1 MRSDQQ
7 NQSFSISSPLSH
19 FVIPQTLL
27 LFSRIAVMVL
37 PLLRHAAIAR
47 TSSLLRARLLAPA
60 SGFHTR
66 FSNGLCHSDDKISSS
81 HGASFRSASID
92 MITRMD
98 NSHPTSILR
107 FGMRNFSSSGTIPQ
121 TVLTMPALS
130 PTMSHG
136 NIAKWLKKEGDKVE
150 VGDVL
155 CEIETDKAT
164 VELESQEE
172 GFLAK
177 IVVTE
182 GSKDIPVNAPIA
194 IMVEEEDDIQNVS
207 AVEGGQVGKEETSAH
222 QEKKSEES
230 TQQRDSI
237 QPDASDLPP
246 HVVLEMPALSPTM
259 NQGNIAKWWKKEG
272 DKIEVGDVI
281 GEIETDK
288 ATLEFESL
296 EEGYLAKILIP
307 EGSKDVA
314 VGKPIALIVEDAES
328 IEAIK
333 SSSAGGSEAVTE
345 KQAPQSVVDKSGGK
359 KAGFTKISPAA
370 KLLILEHGLEASSI
384 EASGPY
390 GTLLKSDVVAAI
402 ASGKTSKK
410 SVSTEKKQPSK
421 ENISKSSSVSRPE
434 SKSSVTPSNDYE
446 DFPNSQIRKIIAKRL
461 LESKQKIPHLYLSSD
476 VVLDPLLAFR
486 KELQENH
493 GVKVSVNDI
502 VIKAVAVALRN
513 VRQAN
518 AFWDAEKGEI
528 VLCED
533 VDISIAVAT
542 EKGLMTPII
551 RNADQKSISAISSE
565 VKELAQKARS
575 GKLAP
580 HEFQGG
586 TFSISNLGMYPVDQF
601 CAIINPPQAGILA
614 VGRGNKVV
622 EPILGIDGTEKP
634 SVVTKMNVTL
644 SADHRIF
651 DGQVGASF
659 LSELRSN
666 FEDVR
671 RLLL

>member
-1 MRSDQQ
+1 
-7 NQSFSISSPLSH
+7 
-19 FVIPQTLL
+19 
-27 LFSRIAVMVL
+27 MVL

-66 FSNGLCHSDDKISSS
+66 FSNGLYHLDDKISSS
-81 HGASFRSASID
+81 NVARSASVD

-98 NSHPTSILR
+98 NSHPKSFVR
-107 FGMRNFSSSGTIPQ
+107 FGIQNFSSTGPVPQ

-207 AVEGGQVGKEETSAH
+207 APGEGGQVGKEETSAH
-222 QEKKSEES
+222 QEKKPEES
-230 TQQRDSI
+230 TQQRGSI

-288 ATLEFESL
+288 ATLEFECL

-345 KQAPQSVVDKSGGK
+345 KQAPQSVGDKSGGK

-421 ENISKSSSVSRPE
+421 ENVSKSSSVSRPE

-528 VLCED
+528 VLCKD

-551 RNADQKSISAISSE
+551 RNADQKSISAISLE

-622 EPILGIDGTEKP
+622 ETILGLDGIEKP